1 MINVIS
7 YEDAV
12 KALSRAFGGA
22 IGTISLPVTEC
33 AGFIAAED
41 VYAPED
47 VPPFD
52 RSVVDGYA
60 ASYRDTSAASPS
72 VPSILIL
79 KGESRMGEATGEVL
93 SSGECFYVPTGG
105 MLPAGADAVLMIEDS
120 EKVNDEIYFSRTLHK
135 GENVIFKGAD
145 VAKGDVV
152 LKKGERLGAAVIGA
166 LCSMGIATVKV
177 YRKLDYFVISTGD
190 ELVPANAECPIG
202 KIRDTNTAILAAEL
216 SETGNVVGT
225 ALVSDDY
232 EALSRSMRAALDV
245 ADVVVVSGGSS
256 VGKADYTAK
265 LFREFGEPLFGGVAV
280 KPGKPTLAA
289 KAGKKLLVGLPGHS
303 MAAFSSCRLILRRA
317 LLNACGSDLPA
328 PVVCRALRNFPGG
341 KGRTAVVPV
350 KLKNLPEYTGAEPLF
365 YQSGMLSVISSADGF
380 ALLADH
386 VEGVDKGAPLEVY
399 IL

>member
-1 MINVIS
+1 MMDVIP
-7 YEDAV
+7 YEEAV
-12 KALSRAFGGA
+12 KTLSRAFGGA

-60 ASYRDTSAASPS
+60 ASYKDTAAASPS
-72 VPSILIL
+72 VPSVLAL
-79 KGESRMGEATGEVL
+79 KGESRMGEATQARL
-93 SSGECFYVPTGG
+93 TPGECFYVPT
-105 MLPAGADAVLMIEDS
+105 LMIEDS

-145 VAKGDVV
+145 VAEGDVV

-216 SETGNVVGT
+216 SEIGSVVGT
-225 ALVSDDY
+225 ALVTDDY

-265 LFREFGEPLFGGVAV
+265 LFRE
-280 KPGKPTLAA
+280 T
-289 KAGKKLLVGLPGHS
+289 
-303 MAAFSSCRLILRRA
+303 
-317 LLNACGSDLPA
+317 
-328 PVVCRALRNFPGG
+328 
-341 KGRTAVVPV
+341 
-350 KLKNLPEYTGAEPLF
+350 
-365 YQSGMLSVISSADGF
+365 
-380 ALLADH
+380 
-386 VEGVDKGAPLEVY
+386 
-399 IL
+399 

>member
-1 MINVIS
+1 MMNVIP
-7 YEDAV
+7 YEEAV
-12 KALSRAFGGA
+12 ETLSRAFGGA

-60 ASYRDTSAASPS
+60 ASYKDTSAASPS

-166 LCSMGIATVKV
+166 LCSVGISSVKV

-190 ELVPANAECPIG
+190 ELVPANAECPIC

-216 SETGNVVGT
+216 SEIGSVVGT
-225 ALVSDDY
+225 ALVTDDY
-232 EALSRSMRAALDV
+232 EALSRSMRAALETFAGMAV
-245 ADVVVVSGGSS
+245 PA
-256 VGKADYTAK
+256 GKAVCVGDMLELGDASDAQHRAVGEASGNGPWRLLAGVGTA
-265 LFREFGEPLFGGVAV
+265 A
-280 KPGKPTLAA
+280 
-289 KAGKKLLVGLPGHS
+289 
-303 MAAFSSCRLILRRA
+303 RA
-317 LLNACGSDLPA
+317 LLEGAVAAGYPASQTVWFATVDEAAEALPLLLRPGETLLLKGSRGMRLER
-328 PVVCRALRNFPGG
+328 VLEALR
-341 KGRTAVVPV
+341 R
-350 KLKNLPEYTGAEPLF
+350 
-365 YQSGMLSVISSADGF
+365 
-380 ALLADH
+380 
-386 VEGVDKGAPLEVY
+386 
-399 IL
+399 